1 MITIYKDKDIKK
13 VTKGAY
19 NTFYKPLGY
28 NVVIEAVTEERK
40 KSEVIDL
47 KQNTSKKNTRVSS
60 NNKNKKEV

>member
-1 MITIYKDKDIKK
+1 MITIYKDKDVKK

-28 NVVIEAVTEERK
+28 NVVIEAVTEEPK

>member
-1 MITIYKDKDIKK
+1 MITIYKDKDTKV

-28 NVVIEAVTEERK
+28 NVVIDTVAEEPK

-47 KQNTSKKNTRVSS
+47 KRNTPKKNTRVSS